1 MIVTLLSDFG
11 TADGYVAELKGALLR
26 GAPGATLVDIS
37 HDLAPGDV
45 VAAAHVLGRTWQAFP
60 AGTVHLAVVD
70 PGVGTRRRALAAEA
84 GGHRF
89 VAPDNGLLTRVLR
102 GGQGRVVALG
112 VSAAASPTFHG
123 RDVFAP
129 AAARLAC
136 GEAVEALGREV
147 SDPVLLPPLRLER
160 HGGDLVGEVAHVDR
174 FGTLVTNLP
183 GVRVAEGA
191 TIRIGAYDLVLRR
204 TFADVATGDPV
215 AFVGSGET
223 VEIAVRGARA
233 DDALGAT
240 RGAEV
245 RAAARPAGEA

>member
-1 MIVTLLSDFG
+1 
-11 TADGYVAELKGALLR
+11 
-26 GAPGATLVDIS
+26 
-37 HDLAPGDV
+37 
-45 VAAAHVLGRTWQAFP
+45 
-60 AGTVHLAVVD
+60 
-70 PGVGTRRRALAAEA
+70 
-84 GGHRF
+84 
-89 VAPDNGLLTRVLR
+89 
-102 GGQGRVVALG
+102 
-112 VSAAASPTFHG
+112 
-123 RDVFAP
+123 
-129 AAARLAC
+129 
-136 GEAVEALGREV
+136 VEALGREV

-160 HGGDLVGEVAHVDR
+160 HGGDLIGEVVHVDR

-191 TIRIGAYDLVLRR
+191 TVRIGAYDLVLRR